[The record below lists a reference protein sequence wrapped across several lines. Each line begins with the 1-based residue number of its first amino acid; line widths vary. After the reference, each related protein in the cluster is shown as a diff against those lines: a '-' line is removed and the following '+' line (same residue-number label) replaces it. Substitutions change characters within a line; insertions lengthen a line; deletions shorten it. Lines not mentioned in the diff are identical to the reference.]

1 MFYWF
6 DFNLFLWISVCFHI
20 LCAIAILSC
29 GYLLHQ
35 QFGLNY
41 WMGLGTLGFIGL
53 LIYQHQIISEDN
65 LERINLAFFTTNGIA
80 SIFLAVCTILDFYW

>member
-6 DFNLFLWISVCFHI
+6 YFNLFLWISACFHI
-20 LCAIAILSC
+20 LCALTLLSC

-35 QFGLNY
+35 KFGLNY
-41 WMGLGTLGFIGL
+41 WMGLRTMGLICL

-65 LERINLAFFTTNGIA
+65 LEHINLAFFTTNGIA

>member
-1 MFYWF
+1 M
-6 DFNLFLWISVCFHI
+6 
-20 LCAIAILSC
+20 
-29 GYLLHQ
+29 LHK

-41 WMGLGTLGFIGL
+41 WMGSGTLGLIAL

-65 LERINLAFFTTNGIA
+65 LERINLAFLTTNGIA